1 MCVCVRCS
9 LHGHVLRILRLI
21 TSVALLAHCRA
32 PAVSHFASPPPPTH
46 THTLSEIWKGE
57 PYDHKSDVWA
67 LGCLVFELMTLRPP
81 FTAANQYTLGK
92 KVVEAPVPRVP
103 SDLYSAVRLL
113 GGPV

>member
-1 MCVCVRCS
+1 MV
-9 LHGHVLRILRLI
+9 
-21 TSVALLAHCRA
+21 LLAHYRM
-32 PAVSHFASPPPPTH
+32 PAVSHFASPPPTH
-46 THTLSEIWKGE
+46 TCTLSEIWKGE

-113 GGPV
+113 SGPV